1 MDNKKQDVKIVGV
14 DIPFWD
20 MVGLMVGFALAS
32 IPALIIIGVIGA
44 VFFVLFLVV
53 NSALGKP
60 FPDFY
65 P

>member
-20 MVGLMVGFALAS
+20 KVGLMVGFALAS

-44 VFFVLFLVV
+44 VFFVLFFIV